1 MRTFLSRTGFLLLLM
16 ASGQGRAVDSLGQA
30 LLTQDWDQAL
40 TLAHTMSGPT
50 IEKQALPLAQDGVV
64 PAMWLMGQA
73 RFAQQ
78 DSQGASMWFYRGW
91 LGLQM
96 DLSLCR
102 LTSARAIT
110 NVLMDSF
117 PNALTSV
124 RNDVTLRTQGIQEAS
139 RYYEGADHQDP
150 FPGWSCRWAAKRW
163 HTAPLMVSISQFTAQ
178 RSKALQTFLIQTGQA
193 PLNAYTPLS
202 SSRLQP

>member
-1 MRTFLSRTGFLLLLM
+1 MRTFLSRTSGLLLLM
-16 ASGQGRAVDSLGQA
+16 AASQAQAAEPLGQA
-30 LLTQDWDQAL
+30 ILSQNWDQAL

-50 IEKQALPLAQDGVV
+50 IETQALPLAQDGVV

-78 DSQGASMWFYRGW
+78 DLQGASMWFYRGW

-102 LTSARAIT
+102 LTSSRAIT

-117 PNALTSV
+117 PDALTSV
-124 RNDVTLRTQGIQEAS
+124 RNDVTLRTQGIQLAAH
-139 RYYEGADHQDP
+139 YYQDADHQDP

-163 HTAPLMVSISQFTAQ
+163 HTAPLMVPNSQFTVQ
-178 RSKALQTFLIQTGQA
+178 RGKALQTFLIQTGQA
-193 PLNAYTPLS
+193 PLNAHRPPS
-202 SSRLQP
+202 SSLLQP